1 MAGSEKHGKYVLGMG
16 MRIRQYLGYVDEF
29 LDNPPADCDL
39 QKEIERHLRQIA
51 FFSHE
56 RFIHLIVMCLF
67 AVGAVMTFLVVATT
81 NDLMAVLLLIMLL
94 VLLVPYVK
102 HYYLMEN
109 SVQIMYEQYD
119 RMLAMTGDKVFKAD
133 YDKK

>member
-1 MAGSEKHGKYVLGMG
+1 MNEKHGKYVLSMG
-16 MRIRQYLGYVDEF
+16 KRIRQYLEYVDEF
-29 LDNPPADCDL
+29 LDDPPKDCDL
-39 QKEIERHLRQIA
+39 QKEIERHLQQIA

-67 AVGAVMTFLVVATT
+67 AVGAVMTFLTLAIET
-81 NDLMAVLLLIMLL
+81 NLIVMLLLIMLL
-94 VLLVPYVK
+94 VLLVPYVR

-109 SVQIMYEQYD
+109 SVQTMYEQYD

-133 YDKK
+133 YNKK